1 MAANLGRTT
10 TAVNLRSGPG
20 TQNASLGIL
29 SPGTPLTIFEDLGDW
44 LRVNAAG
51 REGFVHERFVARDA
65 DAVPPG
71 HTVGGPGDPLPN
83 VELAPPSTQL
93 IRLGARPTSP
103 EKLVAATWNRSG
115 ALLSALASHLKFDT
129 GAAVAVFCTESG
141 GAGFQD
147 GRMLI
152 RFENH
157 HFFRHWGKANRGLF
171 NAHFQFNAGKPWT
184 GHLWRA
190 SEAGPFERVHQNQQS
205 EWRCF
210 EFARTLNDT
219 AAKLSISMGGPQI
232 LGSNHADAGFESVD
246 EMFDAFSSS
255 EKRQIVA
262 FFDFLQGADTHPP
275 KVVALQRLDFIR
287 FAELYNGPGNAAE
300 YGARLSGTFEAF
312 QRLRPSAVA
321 ATVG

>member
-1 MAANLGRTT
+1 MAADLGRTT
-10 TAVNLRSGPG
+10 TGVNLRSGPG

-29 SPGTPLTIFEDLGDW
+29 SAGTPLTIFEDVGDW

-51 REGFVHERFVARDA
+51 REGFVHERFVARDS
-65 DAVPPG
+65 DAIPPG
-71 HTVGGPGDPLPN
+71 LIGGGAPDPLPN
-83 VELAPPSTQL
+83 VALAPTESQRITL
-93 IRLGARPTSP
+93 RSRPTAA

-115 ALLSALASHLKFDT
+115 ALLSALASKLKFDT
-129 GAAVAVFCTESG
+129 GAAVAVFGTESG
-141 GAGFQD
+141 GSGFRD
-147 GRMLI
+147 GRMVI

-157 HFFRHWGKANRGLF
+157 HFFRHWGKTHRGPF
-171 NAHFQFNAGKPWT
+171 DAHFRYNAPKPWT

-190 SEAGPFERVHQNQQS
+190 SEAGAFQPVHKDQQS

-210 EFARTLNDT
+210 EFARALNDT

-232 LGSNHADAGFESVD
+232 LGSNYADAGFESVD
-246 EMFDAFSSS
+246 EMFDAFASG

-262 FFDFLQGADTHPP
+262 FFDFLQGAETHPP
-275 KVVALQRLDFIR
+275 KVLALQRLDFIR

-312 QRLRPSAVA
+312 QRLRPSAAV